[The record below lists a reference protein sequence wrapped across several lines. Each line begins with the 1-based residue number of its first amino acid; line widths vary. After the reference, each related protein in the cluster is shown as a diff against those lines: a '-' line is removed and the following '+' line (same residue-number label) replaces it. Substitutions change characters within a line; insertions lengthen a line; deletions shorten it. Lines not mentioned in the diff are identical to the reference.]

1 MNVTKKHLSD
11 RIPTLMHFYQ
21 QNRDDEKITISLFPK
36 FASNKSWRNIPLLAG
51 PGPDTQTRG

>member
-21 QNRDDEKITISLFPK
+21 QSRDDEKITISLFPK
-36 FASNKSWRNIPLLAG
+36 FASNK
-51 PGPDTQTRG
+51 